1 MSEALPRKAFDA
13 MYAAAADPWSLADR
27 AYDRRKYALTVASLP
42 RTRYRDAFEPAC
54 SVGVLT
60 RLLADRCDR
69 LLACDLSEVAVTQ
82 ARTRT
87 ADLPHVRVECLVLPR
102 EWPDRPGGFDLIVL
116 SEFLYY
122 FEPSERDL
130 VLARARASLA
140 PGGTVVAVHW
150 RPPAPGHVDSA
161 EHVHAAVRALPDLVR
176 VVEHREPDFLLD
188 VLIDTRDRPG
198 TVSAAHV
205 SPAAVEGLR

>member
-1 MSEALPRKAFDA
+1 
-13 MYAAAADPWSLADR
+13 MYGAAADPWRLAER

-42 RTRYRDAFEPAC
+42 RARYRDAFEPAC

-69 LLACDLSEVAVTQ
+69 LLACDLSDVAVTE
-82 ARTRT
+82 ARGRT
-87 ADLPHVRVECLVLPR
+87 ADVSHVRVERRVLPQ
-102 EWPDRPGGFDLIVL
+102 EWPDRPAGFDLVVL

-122 FEPSERDL
+122 FDPPTLDV
-130 VLARARASLA
+130 VLARARACLA

-150 RPPAPGHVDSA
+150 RPPAPGHVGSA
-161 EHVHAAVRALPDLVR
+161 EHVHEAVGAMPDLVR

-188 VLIDTRDRPG
+188 VLIDTRG
-198 TVSAAHV
+198 QTGAVSAADL
-205 SPAAVEGLR
+205 SPAAYEGLR